1 MTKWEELKQV
11 NAKAKAMT
19 DIASHLETLFRQTV
33 ESRPKLIVELGVK
46 HGCSTFA
53 LSRAAIVTGAVL
65 VSVDNRDFSR
75 SLDWDQWI
83 FLQMDDLD
91 FAKQFPTW
99 CLERKIEPSI
109 DVLFIDTDH
118 TYEHTKEVMTSFWP
132 LLAGHAKVMFHDTN
146 CSGIY
151 RRRDFTIDRS
161 YDSQRGVITAIEEYF
176 GRMFN
181 EKKQFEEFIDG
192 WLIRHDPICNGLMTL
207 TRIA

>member
-65 VSVDNRDFSR
+65 VSIDNRDFSR

-109 DVLFIDTDH
+109 DVLFIDTNH

-146 CSGIY
+146 CSGFY